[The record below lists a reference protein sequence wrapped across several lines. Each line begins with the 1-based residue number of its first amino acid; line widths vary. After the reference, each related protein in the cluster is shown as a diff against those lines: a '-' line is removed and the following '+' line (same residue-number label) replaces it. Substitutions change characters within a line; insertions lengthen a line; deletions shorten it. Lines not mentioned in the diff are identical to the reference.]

1 MRTVPPPPR
10 SVPRRAAPGVAG
22 AYLELLRPANVAT
35 ALADVLAGVSVAGV
49 SLAVSGLP
57 ASLGW
62 LLLATVGLY
71 AGGIVLNDVFDR
83 VVDARERPERPIP
96 SGRVTVG
103 AAAMLGTSL
112 LAGGVGAAA
121 AAGPIPAAIAAAIV
135 LAVVLYD
142 AWGKRHPF
150 IGPVNMGLCRALNL
164 LLGIAIA
171 PDVLGEAWP
180 IGAVPL
186 VYIAAVTMVSRGEV
200 HGAKRPVLR
209 AGLGLV
215 VGVVAALAGIAA
227 LGGPPAGSDSGL
239 THRAWALLLVV
250 ALGARV
256 LPVFGLAARTTA
268 AADIRSAVRT
278 GVLSLVLVDAVI
290 AASYAGIMNSL
301 AVLATGLLA
310 WWLARL
316 FAVT

>member
-1 MRTVPPPPR
+1 MSLPPR
-10 SVPRRAAPGVAG
+10 SAPRRTAPGVAG

-49 SLAVSGLP
+49 TLAASGMP

-83 VVDARERPERPIP
+83 AVDARERPERPIP
-96 SGRVTVG
+96 SGRVTAG
-103 AAAMLGTSL
+103 AAALLGTTL
-112 LAGGVGAAA
+112 LAGGVGAAVV
-121 AAGPIPAAIAAAIV
+121 AGPIPGAIAVAIV
-135 LAVVLYD
+135 VAVVFYD
-142 AWGKRHPF
+142 GWGKRHPF
-150 IGPVNMGLCRALNL
+150 VGPVNMGLCRALNL
-164 LLGIAIA
+164 LLGVAIA
-171 PDVLGEAWP
+171 PDALGEAWP

-215 VGVVAALAGIAA
+215 AGVVAVLAGIAA
-227 LGGPPAGSDSGL
+227 IGGPQTGGGPGL
-239 THRAWALLLVV
+239 GHRGWALLLV
-250 ALGARV
+250 AWLGVRV
-256 LPVFGLAARTTA
+256 LPAFGLAARTTT
-268 AADIRSAVRT
+268 AADIRRAVRT

-310 WWLARL
+310 WGLARL